1 MDGPP
6 VVAHYDISD
15 TNSDPEVVN
24 VDNLLAAA
32 VVQEHNNSLGNQD
45 SGSAWRTR
53 GLLNEMSADTGRLD
67 SGFLA
72 GDKTSCGNAQ
82 ANEEISIASSDSE
95 VEIVGVQEHARCVH
109 PRGGVIQSVAS
120 WKRGSPFGSAQPT
133 QPWTAVAPQQNW
145 SSPPEVV
152 DLTLDEDTRRKYL
165 L

>member
-1 MDGPP
+1 MSRDGPP

-32 VVQEHNNSLGNQD
+32 AVQEHNSSVISKETGPT
-45 SGSAWRTR
+45 WRTR
-53 GLLNEMSADTGRLD
+53 GLLEELNSEADRLD
-67 SGFLA
+67 A
-72 GDKTSCGNAQ
+72 GILGSDKTATTQ
-82 ANEEISIASSDSE
+82 VNEEINLASSDSE

-109 PRGGVIQSVAS
+109 PRGGVIQSVS
-120 WKRGSPFGSAQPT
+120 SRKHGSGLQCTRQAE
-133 QPWTAVAPQQNW
+133 PWTGVPPPQNW

-152 DLTLDEDTRRKYL
+152 DLTLDEDGRRKYL